1 MTATASLCKE
11 DEALLN
17 IAGWEDL
24 EHGGHQQDKSLANL
38 CRPRHMHE
46 LVQGGSLCR
55 SGCVESPSMEDD

>member
-24 EHGGHQQDKSLANL
+24 EHGGHQQDKSPANL
-38 CRPRHMHE
+38 YRPRHMHE
-46 LVQGGSLCR
+46 LVQDHAVVQDVLT
-55 SGCVESPSMEDD
+55 SPSMEDD